1 MLIERQVDEERK
13 VEVGEKRGG
22 NTSLRRRKNGAV
34 IRPNIMEF
42 VGQPKHKNSTLKDC
56 YLDEQSND
64 TEKNCLEL
72 QRNECCH
79 SSSMIKSNVEESKLT
94 ESDEIH
100 RQTNNNYTE
109 QLDNL
114 TNLIRSLLKTDF
126 EVKSEVDVSD
136 ITMEEKD
143 KIDEDFPAI
152 RKKRSQS
159 EKVMHSRKI
168 IEWSDEE
175 RDHVMCELPNKSHTL
190 KIKRSH
196 PVKKISIARS
206 CSLPETRKSK
216 SKLPGFMSRGR
227 MTNSPNNGYLSSDGE
242 GSGQSMMSFEST
254 SSSSSHGKRSRS
266 ASILSRFSRSS
277 PVLDKKSRAGSLI
290 TNGTGCPQYFIP
302 GENRGRIFMPK
313 LNLFSADT
321 VCIKGITF
329 RMQKDMPRTH
339 RALSMIGCMGFIVPA
354 PSKYFER

>member
-1 MLIERQVDEERK
+1 MDDERK
-13 VEVGEKRGG
+13 LEVGEKSRGQS
-22 NTSLRRRKNGAV
+22 SLRRRKNGAV
-34 IRPNIMEF
+34 IRPNMMEF
-42 VGQPKHKNSTLKDC
+42 VGQPKHKNSILKDC
-56 YLDEQSND
+56 HLDEQSND
-64 TEKNCLEL
+64 TEENCLEL
-72 QRNECCH
+72 QRSGCCD
-79 SSSMIKSNVEESKLT
+79 SSGMNGSNVEESKLT
-94 ESDEIH
+94 ESEDIH
-100 RQTNNNYTE
+100 GPNNNFTE

-136 ITMEEKD
+136 ITIGDTD
-143 KIDEDFPAI
+143 KIDEDFPEV

-159 EKVMHSRKI
+159 EKVMCTRKI

-190 KIKRSH
+190 KIKRNH
-196 PVKKISIARS
+196 PVKKISISRS

-227 MTNSPNNGYLSSDGE
+227 ITNSSNNGFLSSDGE

-266 ASILSRFSRSS
+266 ASIFSRFSRTS
-277 PVLDKKSRAGSLI
+277 PVLDRKSRAGSLI

-321 VCIKGITF
+321 ACIKGITF